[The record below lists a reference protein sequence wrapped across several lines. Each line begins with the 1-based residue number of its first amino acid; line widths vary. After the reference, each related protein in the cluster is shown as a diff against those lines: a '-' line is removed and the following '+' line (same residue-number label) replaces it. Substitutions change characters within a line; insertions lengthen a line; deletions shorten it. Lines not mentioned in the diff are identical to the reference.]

1 MSRDVPPPPDD
12 SRPPRSAPTPS
23 FSQDL
28 PVIRRREE
36 IAAAIRDHQVC
47 IVCGETGSGKTTQL
61 PQICLALGRGRRGV
75 IGHTQPR
82 RLAARSV
89 AARIAEEL
97 GTPLGGAVGCKVR
110 FGDQTSDRTCIKLM
124 TDGIL
129 LAETQGDRDLRQYDT
144 IIIDE
149 AHERSLNIDFLLGYL
164 KRLLPRRPDLKVVV
178 TSATIDPQR
187 LSDHFGGP
195 AVAPV
200 LEISGRTFPVEVRHL
215 ALTDDDEDF
224 DEVEER
230 AIVDAVDELL
240 SPRMPPGDVLVFLP
254 GEREI
259 RNAMTALRRSMRAE
273 AELLPLYSRLSNA
286 EQDRIFRPSGGR
298 RVVLATNVAETSLTV
313 PGIRYVVDT
322 GLARQSRYDPR
333 TRVQKLPIAT
343 ISQASAMQ
351 RSGRCGRVAA
361 GVCIRLYSKEQ
372 FEAWPRFTQPEI
384 LRTNLAGVILA
395 MKSLELGPI
404 DSFPFVEPPDAT
416 MIADGYATLHEL
428 GALTTPDAA
437 GDITPIGRR
446 LARLPVDPKVGRM
459 IIAAEEEGRRGH
471 PCLSEVLVL
480 AAALSIQDPR
490 ERPMSRQRDADIAH
504 LSFHHEHSDFMV
516 LLNIWDQYQ
525 HAAERLSHGPL
536 HQWCRERFISSN
548 RMREWTDTW
557 RQLRSLAAEDEEDDT
572 AAPPAGGKHL
582 YDAIHRSLLTGL
594 LSNLCCRDE
603 AGGETIYRGSRGNRA
618 SIFPGSVLFRKG
630 PRWIMAAELVHTAR
644 LFARTCARIE
654 TEWVEELAAHV
665 MTRTVSDVHFDKD
678 LGDAAAWERAT
689 LAGAVIV
696 PRRKVRLCEHDPAA
710 ARRLFIRHAIVRC
723 EYRGDA
729 PFRARAAHALQQAQD
744 AVARLRRRDVLR
756 DEEELVDLLDA
767 RLPAAI
773 KGRESFDRFL
783 ADRGGDAPGVSLDP
797 TDYLKPEFRE
807 VLASSEHPGTLELG
821 EHVARF
827 EYAFEPGKEIDG
839 VTLAVPL
846 LALEDLDPDRPAW
859 LVPGMLPDVVAA
871 LCKSLPKG
879 IKASI
884 EAVAGD
890 VASFAR
896 SCAGVLEFGK
906 GSLRVALSEAAQ
918 VLHGID
924 IPPEAW
930 PFAAL
935 GDHLKLRFDVVDHAG
950 RTLAEGRDLAE
961 LKTRL
966 APRVAKAREAQA
978 KARYRRDGLVAWTF
992 GAMPDRV
999 EAEGDACFPAL
1010 IDRESSVSLTLLAD
1024 ERQAKA
1030 NTHLGVR
1037 RLFAIAC
1044 REEMHERI
1052 ESLASWEEMKRHFAS
1067 LGAPEE
1073 LRDALTCLACDRA
1086 FLHNQTPIRH
1096 QAAFEARRDE
1106 QWGRLG
1112 QSLIE
1117 VAAAVAR
1124 MLEARFRIAGRF
1136 AGGTPRLWAA
1146 SVADMREQS
1155 AFLMPKGFLRLQ
1167 AWERIKEC
1175 PRYVEGIR
1183 ERLLRLREDGSGIES
1198 KALAELAPHW
1208 KRWTGWVAQAM
1219 AKERHLAEQAGGTAP
1234 EDQADRV
1241 AASGGSKGRAALP
1254 PARRAAPSVNLDA
1267 GEWAMRPGMLPQA
1280 VEQHRWLLEELRMSL
1295 FVPDLGG
1302 GTVSPARLDQA
1313 WGLVVKTVQD
1323 SNTGRK

>member
-1 MSRDVPPPPDD
+1 M
-12 SRPPRSAPTPS
+12 
-23 FSQDL
+23 
-28 PVIRRREE
+28 
-36 IAAAIRDHQVC
+36 
-47 IVCGETGSGKTTQL
+47 
-61 PQICLALGRGRRGV
+61 
-75 IGHTQPR
+75 
-82 RLAARSV
+82 
-89 AARIAEEL
+89 
-97 GTPLGGAVGCKVR
+97 
-110 FGDQTSDRTCIKLM
+110 
-124 TDGIL
+124 
-129 LAETQGDRDLRQYDT
+129 
-144 IIIDE
+144 
-149 AHERSLNIDFLLGYL
+149 
-164 KRLLPRRPDLKVVV
+164 VV
-178 TSATIDPQR
+178 TSATIDPQL

-200 LEISGRTFPVEVRHL
+200 LEISGRTYPVEVRYR
-215 ALTDDDEDF
+215 AVGDDEEDF

-259 RNAMTALRRSMRAE
+259 RNAMTALRRSMRTQ

-333 TRVQKLPIAT
+333 TRVQKLPVAT

-351 RSGRCGRVAA
+351 RSGRCGRVAE

-404 DSFPFVEPPDAT
+404 DSFPFVEPPDAA

-428 GALTTPDAA
+428 GALSTPDAS
-437 GDITPIGRR
+437 GELTPIGRR
-446 LARLPVDPKVGRM
+446 LAHLPVDPKVGRM
-459 IIAAEEEGRRGH
+459 VIAAEEEGRRGN
-471 PCLSEVLVL
+471 PCTPEVLVL
-480 AAALSIQDPR
+480 AAGLSIQDPR

-525 HAAERLSHGPL
+525 HAAENLSHGPL

-557 RQLRSLAAEDEEDDT
+557 RQLRSLAADDDEEDA

-594 LSNLCCRDE
+594 LSNLCCREE
-603 AGGETIYRGSRGNRA
+603 AGGETVYRGSRGNRA

-630 PRWIMAAELVHTAR
+630 PRWIMAAELVHTSR
-644 LFARTCARIE
+644 LFARTCAKIE

-665 MTRTVSDVHFDKD
+665 MTRTVSDVHFDKE

-710 ARRLFIRHAIVRC
+710 SRQLFIRHALVRC
-723 EYRGDA
+723 EYRGEA
-729 PFRARAAHALQQAQD
+729 PFRARAGQALQHAQD
-744 AVARLRRRDVLR
+744 AVARLRRRDALR
-756 DEEELVDLLDA
+756 DEDELVALLDG
-767 RLPAAI
+767 RLSPEVV
-773 KGRESFDRFL
+773 GRESFDRFL
-783 ADRGGDAPGVSLDP
+783 ASRGGDAPGVTLDSAE
-797 TDYLKPEFRE
+797 YLKPEFQG
-807 VLASSEHPGTLELG
+807 VLASPEHPDTMTLG

-839 VTLAVPL
+839 VTLAIPL
-846 LALEDLDPDRPAW
+846 LALEELDPDRPAW
-859 LVPGMLPDVVAA
+859 LVPGMLPEVVAA
-871 LCKSLPKG
+871 LCKSLPKSL
-879 IKASI
+879 KATL
-884 EAVAGD
+884 EQAAGD
-890 VASFAR
+890 PSSFAR
-896 SCAGVLEFGK
+896 SCAGVLGFGK
-906 GSLRVALSEAAQ
+906 GPLGVALSEAAE
-918 VLHGID
+918 VLHGVR
-924 IPPEAW
+924 IPADAW

-935 GDHLKLRFDVVDHAG
+935 GDHLRLRFDVVDHAG
-950 RTLAEGRDLAE
+950 RTLATGRDLSE
-961 LKTRL
+961 LKGRL
-966 APRVAKAREAQA
+966 AARIAKAREAQA
-978 KARYRRDGLVAWTF
+978 RAKYRRDGLSAWTF
-992 GAMPDRV
+992 GPLQERV
-999 EAEGDACFPAL
+999 EAEGDACFPAI

-1024 ERQAKA
+1024 ERQARA
-1030 NTHLGVR
+1030 HTHLGVR
-1037 RLFAIAC
+1037 RLFALAC
-1044 REEMHERI
+1044 VDEMRERI
-1052 ESLASWEEMKRHFAS
+1052 ESLAAWDDMKRHFAP
-1067 LGAPEE
+1067 LGSPEE

-1086 FLHNQTPIRH
+1086 FLHNQAPIRD

-1112 QSLIE
+1112 QALME
-1117 VAAAVAR
+1117 VSAAVAR
-1124 MLEARFRIAGRF
+1124 ILEARFRVAGRF

-1155 AFLMPKGFLRLQ
+1155 AFLMPKGFLRLL
-1167 AWERIKEC
+1167 AWERVKEA

-1183 ERLLRLREDGSGIES
+1183 ERLLRLREDGSGVES
-1198 KALAELAPHW
+1198 KALTELAPHW

-1219 AKERHLAEQAGGTAP
+1219 AKERIAAEQAGATP
-1234 EDQADRV
+1234 SEDQADRV
-1241 AASGGSKGRAALP
+1241 ASSGGPKGRVALP
-1254 PARRAAPSVNLDA
+1254 PARRAAPTVNLDA
-1267 GEWAMRPGMLPQA
+1267 GEWSLRPGILPQP
-1280 VEQHRWLLEELRMSL
+1280 VEHYRWLLEELRISL

-1302 GTVSPARLDQA
+1302 GTVSASRLDQA
-1313 WGLVVKTVQD
+1313 WSLVVKTVHD

>member
-1 MSRDVPPPPDD
+1 MPQDVPPPPDD
-12 SRPPRSAPTPS
+12 PRPPRSAPAPS

-61 PQICLALGRGRRGV
+61 PQICLALGRGRRGM

-97 GTPLGGAVGCKVR
+97 GTPLGGVVGCKVR
-110 FGDQTSDRTCIKLM
+110 FGDQTSDRTCVKLM

-129 LAETQGDRDLRQYDT
+129 LAETQGDRELSRYDT

-164 KRLLPRRPDLKVVV
+164 KGLLPRRPDLKVVV
-178 TSATIDPQR
+178 TSATIDPKR

-195 AVAPV
+195 DVAPV
-200 LEISGRTFPVEVRHL
+200 LEISGRTYPVEVRYH
-215 ALTDDDEDF
+215 AVGDDEEDF

-259 RNAMTALRRSMRAE
+259 RNAMTALRRSMRAQ

-333 TRVQKLPIAT
+333 TRVQKLPVAT

-351 RSGRCGRVAA
+351 RSGRCGRVAE

-372 FEAWPRFTQPEI
+372 FESWPRFTQPEI

-404 DSFPFVEPPDAT
+404 ESFPFVEPPDSA

-428 GALTTPDAA
+428 GALTSPDAA
-437 GDITPIGRR
+437 GELTPVGRR
-446 LARLPVDPKVGRM
+446 LAHLPVDPKVGRM
-459 IIAAEEEGRRGH
+459 VIAAEEEGRRGH
-471 PCLSEVLVL
+471 PCTAEVLVL
-480 AAALSIQDPR
+480 AAGLSIQDPR

-525 HAAERLSHGPL
+525 HAAENLSHGPL

-557 RQLRSLAAEDEEDDT
+557 RQLRSLAADDEEDEA

-603 AGGETIYRGSRGNRA
+603 AGGETVYRGSRGNRA

-630 PRWIMAAELVHTAR
+630 PRWIMAAELVHTSR
-644 LFARTCARIE
+644 LFARTCAKIE

-665 MTRTVSDVHFDKD
+665 MTRTVSDVHFDKE

-696 PRRKVRLCEHDPAA
+696 PRRKVRLSEHDPVAS
-710 ARRLFIRHAIVRC
+710 RLLFIRHALVRC
-723 EYRGDA
+723 EYRGEA
-729 PFRARAAHALQQAQD
+729 PFRARAGAALQRAHD

-756 DEEELVDLLDA
+756 DEDELAALLDA
-767 RLPAAI
+767 RLPREVV
-773 KGRESFDRFL
+773 GRESFDRFL
-783 ADRGGDAPGVSLDP
+783 ASRGGDAPGVSLDAA
-797 TDYLKPEFRE
+797 DYIKPEFRN
-807 VLASSEHPGTLELG
+807 VLASADYPETMPLG
-821 EHVARF
+821 EHEARF

-839 VTLAVPL
+839 VTLAIPL
-846 LALEDLDPDRPAW
+846 LALDDLDANRPAW
-859 LVPGMLPDVVAA
+859 LVPGMLPEVVAA

-879 IKASI
+879 VRASL
-884 EAVAGD
+884 EAAAGD
-890 VASFAR
+890 LPSFAR
-896 SCAGVLEFGK
+896 ACAGVLEFGK
-906 GSLRVALSEAAQ
+906 GPLGEALSEAAQ
-918 VLHGID
+918 VLHGVD
-924 IPPEAW
+924 VPAQAW

-935 GDHLKLRFDVVDHAG
+935 GDHLQLRFDVVDHGG
-950 RTLAEGRDLAE
+950 RTLATGRDVAE
-961 LKTRL
+961 LKSRL
-966 APRVAKAREAQA
+966 APRIAKAREAQA
-978 KARYRRDGLVAWTF
+978 RAKYRRDGLTAWTF
-992 GAMPDRV
+992 GALPDRV

-1024 ERQAKA
+1024 ERQARA
-1030 NTHLGVR
+1030 NTHLGIR
-1037 RLFAIAC
+1037 RLFALAC
-1044 REEMHERI
+1044 AQEMHERI
-1052 ESLASWEEMKRHFAS
+1052 ESLGSWEEMKRHFAP
-1067 LGAPEE
+1067 LGSPEE
-1073 LRDALTCLACDRA
+1073 LRDALTCLSCDRA
-1086 FLHNQTPIRH
+1086 FLHNQAPIRD
-1096 QAAFEARRDE
+1096 QASFEARRDE

-1124 MLEARFRIAGRF
+1124 ILEARFRIAGRF

-1146 SVADMREQS
+1146 SVADMREQA
-1155 AFLMPKGFLRLQ
+1155 AFLMPKGFVRLQ
-1167 AWERIKEC
+1167 PWERVKDC

-1183 ERLLRLREDGSGIES
+1183 ERLLRLREDGSGVES
-1198 KALAELAPHW
+1198 KALADLAPHW

-1219 AKERHLAEQAGGTAP
+1219 AKERQAAEQAGIAA
-1234 EDQADRV
+1234 EDHADRV
-1241 AASGGSKGRAALP
+1241 ATTGGTKGRVALP
-1254 PARRAAPSVNLDA
+1254 PARRAAPTVNLDA
-1267 GEWAMRPGMLPQA
+1267 GEWALRPGILPPA
-1280 VEQHRWLLEELRMSL
+1280 VEQHRWLLEDLRLSL